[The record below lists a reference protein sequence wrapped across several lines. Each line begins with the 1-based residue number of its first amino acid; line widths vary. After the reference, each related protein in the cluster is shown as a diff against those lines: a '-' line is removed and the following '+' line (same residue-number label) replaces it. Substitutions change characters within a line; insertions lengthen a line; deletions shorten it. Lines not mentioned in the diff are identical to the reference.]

1 MRTRRK
7 ELREKEK
14 SEVETRELYQIQVAV
29 AEDDALPAT
38 AYSNPFP
45 SCAPLLVI
53 ISILMSTTPPTMVAK
68 SDAMNLS
75 VTLVKFTT

>member
-7 ELREKEK
+7 ELRGKEK
-14 SEVETRELYQIQVAV
+14 SEVETRELYHIQVAV

-53 ISILMSTTPPTMVAK
+53 ISILMSTTPPTIVAK
-68 SDAMNLS
+68 SDAINLS